1 MVDQC
6 IVLNDGTVA
15 LTELCGI
22 SLLERLLRTLQQS
35 GIRRATVISNT
46 PELTA
51 EHLAR
56 PSWPRAELEIEM
68 CQRSG
73 EFVTVADIVNLWP
86 AGAEA
91 VLVVRA
97 NFVLDARL
105 IRRLVGEVGN
115 VDIISDSGAVW
126 SGIVHSKYFDS
137 SAFI

>member
-6 IVLNDGTVA
+6 IVLNDGTAA

-56 PSWPRAELEIEM
+56 PSRPGGELEIEM
-68 CQRSG
+68 RKRSG
-73 EFVTVADIVNLWP
+73 EYVAVTAIVNFCP
-86 AGAEA
+86 AGAEPA
-91 VLVVRA
+91 PLVLGICFFDVR
-97 NFVLDARL
+97 FFTR
-105 IRRLVGEVGN
+105 
-115 VDIISDSGAVW
+115 
-126 SGIVHSKYFDS
+126 
-137 SAFI
+137 